1 MCLHLLFGGGFMGF
15 FVGGGGGSGIS
26 ELIIVISRE
35 IDCSNNLFHLLFHLL
50 TEIHVHT
57 QPKS

>member
-1 MCLHLLFGGGFMGF
+1 MGF

-50 TEIHVHT
+50 TEIHVHP
-57 QPKS
+57 QLIHVDVWPKP

>member
-1 MCLHLLFGGGFMGF
+1 MGF

-50 TEIHVHT
+50 TEYMYTHSLKVEN
-57 QPKS
+57 